1 MLESVFIS
9 QTFLYSLF
17 PSLPKPRMC
26 ICENDGQLQCETDS
40 LRNCYGMTRI
50 TTHRNQA
57 QSCSEDSKEIM
68 IVIKH

>member
-26 ICENDGQLQCETDS
+26 ICENDGQLQCETVS
-40 LRNCYGMTRI
+40 LRNCYGSI

-57 QSCSEDSKEIM
+57 QSCSEDSKEI
-68 IVIKH
+68 IIIIKH